1 MKSLLYISIVI
12 AGIIFI
18 NEIGWLGKTDLAPVI
33 LGICIAVG
41 IQGVYLIKKSKD

>member
-18 NEIGWLGKTDLAPVI
+18 NEIGWLGRTDLAPVI
-33 LGICIAVG
+33 LGICVAIVLQG
-41 IQGVYLIKKSKD
+41 ICLIKK